1 MEIPRIHVHYNGVQ
15 TIGANQVFNIGTN
28 RVFLSDI
35 PRWLVEHPKTAIPS
49 APPATVIIGQP
60 IINMPGCVEAHEFSD
75 KNNKIIEDDEDNL
88 LVLCDAGM
96 PSYTPM
102 DYQPDQLQMVI
113 EAPPPPVVEPP
124 PTPEVGTPEV
134 PPLPKDDKEID
145 CPAPNQPRVG
155 DLTQNGK
162 ERVIGHEIREGQC
175 VVLYEDTT
183 AIQRFLPTTNQVSVT
198 ATIAVVATASA
209 AATPLLLRVIK
220 PVIKKLTTTIQRK
233 FGKEP
238 PKLSRSELQ
247 CNKYREKKGLP
258 PFKRPKKK
266 KN

>member
-1 MEIPRIHVHYNGVQ
+1 MDIPKI
-15 TIGANQVFNIGTN
+15 QVNNASVRDIGTT
-28 RVFLSDI
+28 RIFVSDI
-35 PRWLVEHPKTAIPS
+35 PDWLTKQPVHSIPFV
-49 APPATVIIGQP
+49 PPATVNIGQP
-60 IINMPGCVEAHEFSD
+60 IIQMPGCVEAHEQSD
-75 KNNKIIEDDEDNL
+75 KNNKIIEDDEDKV
-88 LVLCDAGM
+88 LVFCDAGV
-96 PSYTPM
+96 PSYDAM

-124 PTPEVGTPEV
+124 PTPEVDTPEV
-134 PPLPKDDKEID
+134 PPIPKTDKEIE

-175 VVLYEDTT
+175 
-183 AIQRFLPTTNQVSVT
+183 T

-220 PVIKKLTTTIQRK
+220 PIIKKLTTTIQKK

-238 PKLSRSELQ
+238 PKLSRNELQ
-247 CNKYREKKGLP
+247 CNEYRKKKGLP